1 MMFVRRD
8 LVSVY
13 KQTLLG
19 PLWFFIQPLLT
30 TITFTI
36 IFGNIAKIST
46 DGLPQV
52 LFYMSGITLWNY
64 FSDCLTNTS
73 NTFTTND
80 CFFVKLYFTRLVMP
94 WSSYISGLAKFG
106 VQFLLFVVF
115 LVYYKMTGSDVHPD
129 IIGILMVTPVVVII
143 LAGLALG
150 LGLILSAMTTK
161 YRDLFFLITFGIQV
175 LMYATPVI
183 YPISSMDAKFRWLI
197 QANPISWLVEAFRH
211 VYLGA
216 GELSVPGLAY
226 SFGVMAV
233 ILVIGTVV
241 FNRVEKTF
249 MDTV

>member
-1 MMFVRRD
+1 
-8 LVSVY
+8 
-13 KQTLLG
+13 
-19 PLWFFIQPLLT
+19 
-30 TITFTI
+30 
-36 IFGNIAKIST
+36 
-46 DGLPQV
+46 
-52 LFYMSGITLWNY
+52 
-64 FSDCLTNTS
+64 LTNTS
-73 NTFTTND
+73 NTFTTNASI
-80 CFFVKLYFTRLVMP
+80 FGKVYFPRLVMP
-94 WSSYISGLAKFG
+94 LSRAISGLAKFG

-129 IIGILMVTPVVVII
+129 MLGILMVTPVVVII

-161 YRDLFFLITFGIQV
+161 YRDLFFLITFGIQL

>member
-1 MMFVRRD
+1 
-8 LVSVY
+8 
-13 KQTLLG
+13 
-19 PLWFFIQPLLT
+19 
-30 TITFTI
+30 
-36 IFGNIAKIST
+36 
-46 DGLPQV
+46 
-52 LFYMSGITLWNY
+52 
-64 FSDCLTNTS
+64 
-73 NTFTTND
+73 
-80 CFFVKLYFTRLVMP
+80 
-94 WSSYISGLAKFG
+94 
-106 VQFLLFVVF
+106 
-115 LVYYKMTGSDVHPD
+115 VHPD
-129 IIGILMVTPVVVII
+129 ILGILLVTPIVVLI

-161 YRDLFFLITFGIQV
+161 YRDLFFLITFGIQL

-197 QANPISWLVEAFRH
+197 QGNPISWLVEAFRH

-226 SFGVMAV
+226 SFVVMAV